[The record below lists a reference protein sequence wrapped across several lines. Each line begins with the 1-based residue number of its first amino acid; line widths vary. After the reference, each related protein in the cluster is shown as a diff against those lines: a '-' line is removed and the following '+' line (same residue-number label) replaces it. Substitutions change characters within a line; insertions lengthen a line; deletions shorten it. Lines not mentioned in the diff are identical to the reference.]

1 MSFKTK
7 AQTNLGLLDDVRLL
21 YDELGWTVLIRGM
34 SKINSCIDSGG
45 EHNFLH
51 GYALVQYSQTWK
63 SEIISDEELIDATF
77 YLSTRKLMRC
87 SDYSTVFH
95 NRNSHCNAQTLF
107 KIHMHNVLIIFT
119 FTQKHNARRTITLDL
134 HIPACIGL
142 RVVVPSLE
150 KTFKLLTNWR
160 TTHPHRSSYIQGIR
174 QCYHLRWVL
183 DLQL

>member
-1 MSFKTK
+1 
-7 AQTNLGLLDDVRLL
+7 
-21 YDELGWTVLIRGM
+21 
-34 SKINSCIDSGG
+34 
-45 EHNFLH
+45 
-51 GYALVQYSQTWK
+51 
-63 SEIISDEELIDATF
+63 
-77 YLSTRKLMRC
+77 MRC

-150 KTFKLLTNWR
+150 KSSNCSRIEGRLILIDPHISKVFLNAIICDEFQICSYKEIVSDWCVQRNFQFYHYCQNHEHPNCALLNQFTAHSVGQFLITVLYIDPNFTN
-160 TTHPHRSSYIQGIR
+160 
-174 QCYHLRWVL
+174 
-183 DLQL
+183 